1 MKIMYILKQFF
12 FWEIFFFCVG
22 EIDPCQIQNII
33 KRRMVGENCSIDI
46 ISFDFRSFLSYITN
60 FLKPPKTL
68 YG

>member
-12 FWEIFFFCVG
+12 FLGNIFFCVG